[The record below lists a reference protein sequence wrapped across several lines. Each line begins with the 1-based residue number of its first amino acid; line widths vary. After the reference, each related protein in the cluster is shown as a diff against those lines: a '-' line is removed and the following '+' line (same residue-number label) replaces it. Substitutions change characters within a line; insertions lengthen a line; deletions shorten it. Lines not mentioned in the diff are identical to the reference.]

1 VDRTSKTA
9 TAFRA
14 VSGRALGVGFLAL
27 LLLFVWLTYAIYNNK
42 FVDYVPVDVRT
53 SSIGLQLNER
63 ADVKLRGMIVGE
75 VRSTE
80 VEGDGALLH
89 VALQPDKVDQIPD
102 NVTALILPKTLFGEK
117 YVALQIP
124 PEPDA
129 SPIEADDVIEQ
140 ASVPIEVEK
149 VLNDVYPLLT
159 AVQPRDLA
167 STLSTLATAF
177 GGRGERIGDNLV
189 RLDGYLKKINPLV
202 PELVRDLRDLGGVA
216 DLYAQ
221 QMPELARLLE
231 NSVVTA
237 NTLTG
242 EEDELK
248 RFLDDVRQLSD
259 TTREFLE
266 ANGASIT
273 EVARTSVPVLDLL
286 AEYSPEFPC
295 LLGGLVNWLPRVEE
309 QFRGHTVHINLELL
323 PDQPG
328 GYTTADDP
336 KYGTGIGPQ
345 CLTLPNPPYSQKN
358 PPPPPPR
365 QLLEKV
371 GITHGFD
378 RWYRA
383 APADLLGL
391 AAADDTRSTNSP
403 RVADRIAALL
413 GTPPSAVP
421 DVATLLLG
429 DSVAATPDDLGVSR
443 R

>member
-1 VDRTSKTA
+1 VDRNSKTA
-9 TAFRA
+9 TALRA
-14 VSGRALGVGFLAL
+14 LSGRALGVGFLAL
-27 LLLFVWLTYAIYNNK
+27 LLLFVWLTYAIYNKK

-53 SSIGLQLNER
+53 SSIGLQLNQR

-80 VEGDGALLH
+80 VDDHGALLH

-102 NVTALILPKTLFGEK
+102 NVTALIVPKTLFGEK

-124 PEPDA
+124 PDPAEH
-129 SPIEADDVIEQ
+129 PIEADDVIEQ

-167 STLSTLATAF
+167 STLGTLATAL

-189 RLDGYLKKINPLV
+189 RLDGYLKKINPMV

-216 DLYAQ
+216 DLYAE

-231 NSVVTA
+231 NAVVTA

-242 EEDELK
+242 EEDEIK
-248 RFLDDVRQLSD
+248 RFLGDVRQLSS

-273 EVARTSVPVLDLL
+273 EAARTSVPVLDLL

-309 QFRGHTVHINLELL
+309 QFRGHIVHINLELL
-323 PDQPG
+323 PDQPE

-345 CLTLPNPPYSQKN
+345 CLTLPNPPYSQQN

-371 GITHGFD
+371 GITSGFD

-383 APADLLGL
+383 TPADLLRL
-391 AAADDTRSTNSP
+391 AAADDAGSTNSP
-403 RVADRIAALL
+403 RVADQVAALL
-413 GTPPSAVP
+413 EAPPSAVP

-429 DSVAATPDDLGVSR
+429 HSVAADPDVSGVSR

>member
-1 VDRTSKTA
+1 MDRNSNA
-9 TAFRA
+9 ARAFRA

-27 LLLFVWLTYAIYNNK
+27 LLLFVWLTYAVYNKK

-53 SSIGLQLNER
+53 SSIGLQLDQR

-80 VEGDGALLH
+80 VDGDGAVLH
-89 VALQPDKVDQIPD
+89 VALQPDKVEQIPD
-102 NVTALILPKTLFGEK
+102 NVTALIVPKTLFGEK

-124 PEPDA
+124 PDA
-129 SPIEADDVIEQ
+129 AEQSIKADDVIEQ

-149 VLNDVYPLLT
+149 VLDDVYPLLT

-167 STLSTLATAF
+167 STLSTLATAL

-189 RLDGYLKKINPLV
+189 RLDGYLDKINPLV
-202 PELVRDLRDLGGVA
+202 PQLVRDLRDLGGVA
-216 DLYAQ
+216 DLYAE

-231 NSVVTA
+231 NAVVTA

-242 EEDELK
+242 EEEEIK
-248 RFLDDVRQLSD
+248 RFLGDVRQLST

-286 AEYSPEFPC
+286 SEYSPEFPC
-295 LLGGLVNWLPRVEE
+295 LLGGLVNWLPRIEE
-309 QFRGHTVHINLELL
+309 AFRGHTVHINLELL
-323 PDQPG
+323 PDQPE
-328 GYTTADDP
+328 GYTVADDP

-345 CLTLPNPPYSQKN
+345 CLTLPNPPYSQQN

-371 GITHGFD
+371 GITSGYD

-383 APADLLGL
+383 TPADLLSL
-391 AAADDTRSTNSP
+391 AAADDVGSTNSP
-403 RVADRIAALL
+403 MVADRVAALL
-413 GTPPSAVP
+413 NTPSSAVP

-429 DSVAATPDDLGVSR
+429 RSVAADPDDSGVSR
-443 R
+443 Q

>member
-1 VDRTSKTA
+1 MDRTSNAA

-27 LLLFVWLTYAIYNNK
+27 LLLFVWLTYAIYNKK

-80 VEGDGALLH
+80 VDGDGALLH

-102 NVTALILPKTLFGEK
+102 NVTALIVPKTLFGEK
-117 YVALQIP
+117 YVALQMP
-124 PEPDA
+124 PDPAEQ
-129 SPIEADDVIEQ
+129 SIEADDVIEQ

-167 STLSTLATAF
+167 TTLGTLATAL

-202 PELVRDLRDLGGVA
+202 PELVSDLRDLGSVA
-216 DLYAQ
+216 DLYAA

-237 NTLTG
+237 DTLTG
-242 EEDELK
+242 EEDEIK
-248 RFLDDVRQLSD
+248 RFLNDVRQLSD

-273 EVARTSVPVLDLL
+273 EVASTSVPVLDLL

-309 QFRGHTVHINLELL
+309 QFRGHIVHINLELL

-336 KYGTGIGPQ
+336 KYGTGVGPQ
-345 CLTLPNPPYSQKN
+345 CLTLPNPPYSQQN

-365 QLLEKV
+365 QLLQKV
-371 GITHGFD
+371 GINGGYD

-383 APADLLGL
+383 TPSDLLGL
-391 AAADDTRSTNSP
+391 AAADDAGTTHP
-403 RVADRIAALL
+403 TAVTDRVAALL

-421 DVATLLLG
+421 DVANLLLG
-429 DSVAATPDDLGVSR
+429 HSVADPDDSGVSLP
-443 R
+443 